1 MRQHAKGCLHSLLKL
16 AAVVAV
22 IVILM
27 NVVFRLIFVDGE
39 SMQPT
44 LMDGDWIVAC
54 RFAEPKYG
62 DIVLTDTHNELHA
75 RLIKRLI
82 AKGGDTV
89 DIDFE
94 TGTVYVNGEA
104 LNEAYLADREIRG
117 GNMEFPLTVP
127 EGTVFLLGDNRTNS
141 VDSRY
146 SELGFVDEQ
155 SVIGPVWLRVLPL
168 PIHYLGGN
176 YGL

>member
-1 MRQHAKGCLHSLLKL
+1 MQNHVKGCLHGLLKI
-16 AAVVAV
+16 AAVFALL
-22 IVILM
+22 IVLF
-27 NVVFRLIFVDGE
+27 NVTFRFIFIDGE

-54 RFAEPKYG
+54 RLAEPKCG
-62 DIVLTDTHNELHA
+62 DVVVTNTHNAPHT

-89 DIDFE
+89 DIDYA

-104 LNEAYLADREIRG
+104 LDEIYLEDKTIRG
-117 GNMEFPLTVP
+117 GDVQFPLTVP
-127 EGTVFLLGDNRTNS
+127 DGMVFLLGDNRTNS

-146 SELGFVDEQ
+146 KECGFIAESDL
-155 SVIGPVWLRVLPL
+155 IGPVWARVLPL
-168 PIHYLGGN
+168 PIETVKS
-176 YGL
+176 

>member
-16 AAVVAV
+16 AAVIALVV
-22 IVILM
+22 VLL
-27 NVVFRLIFVDGE
+27 NVTFRLIFVDGA

-54 RFAEPKYG
+54 RLASPERG
-62 DIVLTDTHNELHA
+62 DVVLTNTHNELHA

-104 LNEAYLADREIRG
+104 LEEAYLADKSIRG
-117 GNMEFPLTVP
+117 GDIQFPCTVP
-127 EGTVFLLGDNRTNS
+127 DGMVFLLGDNRTNS

-146 SELGFVDEQ
+146 SELGFVAQDDL
-155 SVIGPVWLRVLPL
+155 IGPVWVRVLPL
-168 PIHYLGGN
+168 PVHTVGDR
-176 YGL
+176 